1 MYKQANL
8 FHTINGDFMEQFMS
22 SPVIV
27 GKLEDSI
34 GTIAEQ
40 MKQHNIG
47 FLPIAKE
54 NKIVGVITDRDL
66 VIKAL
71 ANHADSTSPI
81 ENYITHHVIYIEQ
94 NASTQELLELMSH
107 TQVKRILVTNQKK
120 VVGVIS
126 ISDLL
131 DHVQEKQLV
140 DTLKQID
147 QNRVHEAQEDLE
159 IDSFYL

>member
-1 MYKQANL
+1 MYKQDDL
-8 FHTINGDFMEQFMS
+8 FHTINGDFMEHMMS
-22 SPVIV
+22 RPVIV

-34 GTIAEQ
+34 EQIANM

-66 VIKAL
+66 VVGGL
-71 ANHADSTSPI
+71 ANKVDPNSPV

-94 NASTQELLELMSH
+94 NASTKELLDLMAN
-107 TQVKRILVTNQKK
+107 TQVKRILVTNEKK
-120 VVGVIS
+120 VVGVIAL
-126 ISDLL
+126 SDLL
-131 DHVQEKQLV
+131 KYINPTQFV
-140 DTLKQID
+140 DTLQKID
-147 QNRVHEAQEDLE
+147 RNHFHETQEDLE